1 MNTSV
6 SRPLRVCSICKGS
19 KGEGGGGGRPVL
31 LRSRTREPVCKPCF
45 VSAFE
50 DEILTTIQRCEF
62 IEGETVAIGASG
74 GKDST
79 VLAHVLNELNLRHD
93 LRLKLVLVAIDEG
106 IGGYRDLSLERVKET
121 AATLSLPLLISSYE
135 ELFSGWSM
143 DRVVEAAGGPR
154 NACSFCGIFRRQ
166 ALDRAASQVGA
177 RSLAVGHNADDVAET
192 ILMNLLR
199 GDIARLGRCASI
211 ITGSGAGGVRR
222 VRPLIFTYEKEIVS
236 YAHHCKLAYH
246 ATDCTYSPAAYR
258 GFLRELLKD
267 VEMVR
272 PLALLD
278 LIRSASMWR
287 VDDKGEDLIEGKG
300 GEADDND
307 DDDDDRRS
315 ITSNLSSS
323 SSLSSTS
330 NTIKR
335 SNGRL
340 STRAR
345 VQVPCASC
353 GYLTSR
359 GVNGS
364 LPVCMACNLLVSLAA
379 GSPRVALSS
388 GRQQIKGEKRKMMAL
403 TEETGEDTNDT
414 NGDVIVDDNNMI
426 QSEVANNCSSCDGKD
441 CSKTSFRVGK

>member
-6 SRPLRVCSICKGS
+6 ARPLRVCSICK
-19 KGEGGGGGRPVL
+19 GGGGGRPVL

-50 DEILTTIQRCEF
+50 DEILSTVQRCEF

-143 DRVVEAAGGPR
+143 DKVVEAAGGPR

-287 VDDKGEDLIEGKG
+287 VDDKGEDLIEGEG
-300 GEADDND
+300 GDDNAD
-307 DDDDDRRS
+307 DDDDDDDHRS

-364 LPVCMACNLLVSLAA
+364 VPVCMACNLLVSLAA

-388 GRQQIKGEKRKMMAL
+388 GRQQIKGEKKKMMAL
-403 TEETGEDTNDT
+403 TEETGEDTDDN
-414 NGDVIVDDNNMI
+414 NGDVIVIDSIKIKN
-426 QSEVANNCSSCDGKD
+426 EVAKCSSCYDGKD
-441 CSKTSFRVGK
+441 CCKTSFRDEK

>member
-1 MNTSV
+1 MSSSS
-6 SRPLRVCSICKGS
+6 SRLKICSLCK
-19 KGEGGGGGRPVL
+19 GGRPVL

-45 VSAFE
+45 ISAFE
-50 DEILTTIQRCEF
+50 EEVLSTTQRCEF
-62 IEGETVAIGASG
+62 LEGETVAIGASG

-79 VLAHVLNELNLRHD
+79 VLAHVLNELNEKHKLK
-93 LRLKLVLVAIDEG
+93 LKLVLVAIDEG

-121 AATLSLPLLISSYE
+121 ASTLSLPLLISSYE

-143 DRVVEAAGGPR
+143 DKVVEAAGGPR

-166 ALDRAASQVGA
+166 ALDRAAAQVGA

-267 VEMVR
+267 VELVR

-287 VDDKGEDLIEGKG
+287 VDDKGEDMIEGEG
-300 GEADDND
+300 NYNDTNTND
-307 DDDDDRRS
+307 DDDDRQS
-315 ITSNLSSS
+315 IQSTSSNM
-323 SSLSSTS
+323 SSLSISSSS

-335 SNGRL
+335 SNSRL

-345 VQVPCASC
+345 VQVPCSSC

-359 GVNGS
+359 GSIGS
-364 LPVCMACNLLVSLAA
+364 TPICMACNLLISLAA
-379 GSPRVALSS
+379 GAPRIALSS
-388 GRQQIKGEKRKMMAL
+388 GRQQQKGEKKKMLTL
-403 TEETGEDTNDT
+403 TEESTIEDNHERETNDKHCKKGT
-414 NGDVIVDDNNMI
+414 E
-426 QSEVANNCSSCDGKD
+426 SSHCCSSGTCN
-441 CSKTSFRVGK
+441 T